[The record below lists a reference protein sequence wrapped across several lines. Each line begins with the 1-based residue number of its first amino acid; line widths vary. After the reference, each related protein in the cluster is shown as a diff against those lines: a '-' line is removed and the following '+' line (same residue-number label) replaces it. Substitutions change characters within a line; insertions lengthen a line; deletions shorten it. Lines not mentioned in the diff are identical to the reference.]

1 METLEGKRA
10 KGIALAP
17 CGGRRLGARAPNRAR
32 LIDVLHGFENFTP
45 IEKRFASFWKRSLL
59 FEKGVIE
66 TQLLV

>member
-1 METLEGKRA
+1 METREGKRA

-32 LIDVLHGFENFTP
+32 LLDVLHGFENPDFTP

-59 FEKGVIE
+59 LQGA
-66 TQLLV
+66 